1 MDKIKLLEQLSDLP
15 EYLSGLVSQN
25 GGISLLASCG
35 ADSSD
40 CGSDGTSCTSDCSSD
55 CSDCGS
61 DGPSCINDSS
71 CYTDT
76 SCPKD
81 GHPCYTDGILP
92 CSSDCSTDGQIVNEW
107 YAVKITADGIST
119 MSIAYYDPD
128 GDRIPSS
135 GYDEYSFTKP
145 QTFYVKA
152 GKNLYIYKITEFDDG
167 YGLPW
172 AFEIDGDTGSSSR
185 LNESGKTTTV
195 NNSIFPESYC
205 QVTISASQITLD
217 RPDDWSWWSTV
228 SSGSPI
234 AITAREWNAFCTR
247 INEFREYAELSS
259 YSFTSVSKG
268 TPISATIVNQA
279 RSAISGI
286 SGHGTLPSAAVSGG
300 KITATFFNR
309 LASALN
315 SIP

>member
-1 MDKIKLLEQLSDLP
+1 MADEIKW
-15 EYLSGLVSQN
+15 LSGMEKIPEFLEKIVEKN
-25 GGISLLASCG
+25 GGVSVLRGCLADTGDCTADNPSCTSDS
-35 ADSSD
+35 APCTTDSSCYTD
-40 CGSDGTSCTSDCSSD
+40 TICTSDCSSD
-55 CSDCGS
+55 
-61 DGPSCINDSS
+61 
-71 CYTDT
+71 
-76 SCPKD
+76 
-81 GHPCYTDGILP
+81 
-92 CSSDCSTDGQIVNEW
+92 GQPVNEW

-135 GYDEYSFTKP
+135 GYDEYSFAKP

-172 AFEIDGDTGSSSR
+172 SFEIDGDTGSSSR

>member
-1 MDKIKLLEQLSDLP
+1 MDKIKLLEQLSELP
-15 EYLSGLVSQN
+15 EYLNGLVSQN
-25 GGISLLASCG
+25 GGISLQANCG
-35 ADSSD
+35 ADTSD
-40 CGSDGTSCTSDCSSD
+40 CSTDDGSCTSDIICS
-55 CSDCGS
+55 
-61 DGPSCINDSS
+61 NDR
-71 CYTDT
+71 
-76 SCPKD
+76 
-81 GHPCYTDGILP
+81 P

-135 GYDEYSFTKP
+135 GYDEYSFAKP

-172 AFEIDGDTGSSSR
+172 SFEIDGDTGSSSR

-205 QVTISASQITLD
+205 QVTISASQIGLN

-247 INEFREYAELSS
+247 INDFREYAELSS